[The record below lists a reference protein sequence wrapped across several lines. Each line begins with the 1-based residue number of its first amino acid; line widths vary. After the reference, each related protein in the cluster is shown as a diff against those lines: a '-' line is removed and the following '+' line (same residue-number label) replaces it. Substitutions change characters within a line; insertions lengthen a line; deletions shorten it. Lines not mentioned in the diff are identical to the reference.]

1 MSSPPSKPLQFSFS
15 SKNLFLSCILQG
27 NSRLVY
33 RAVVTHSTIS
43 REMLTDTSSLRGL
56 ISRSLAILLAVGIGG
71 IHSVE
76 ICRSKGV
83 KCL

>member
-1 MSSPPSKPLQFSFS
+1 MEILDWYIELRSRTQ
-15 SKNLFLSCILQG
+15 LF
-27 NSRLVY
+27 
-33 RAVVTHSTIS
+33 S

-56 ISRSLAILLAVGIGG
+56 ISRSPAILLTVGIGG

-76 ICRSKGV
+76 IWRSEGV